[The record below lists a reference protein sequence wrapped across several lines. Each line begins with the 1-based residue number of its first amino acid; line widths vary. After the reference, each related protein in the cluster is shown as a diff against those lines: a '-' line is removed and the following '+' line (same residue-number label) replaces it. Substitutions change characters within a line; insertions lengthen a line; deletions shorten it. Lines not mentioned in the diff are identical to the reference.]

1 MEEDQRAVVVSSTTA
16 GDRPSPALPRP
27 AQCTLFTDET
37 WAKLDDARE
46 SIASSSSTTGKIEFS
61 EEYRRFLDEYVIG
74 TDNSAHGAF
83 SLLADRP
90 CLSIDLA

>member
-1 MEEDQRAVVVSSTTA
+1 MEKDQRAVVVSSTTA
-16 GDRPSPALPRP
+16 GDRPSPALPRT

-37 WAKLDDARE
+37 WAKLDDERKHRLFK
-46 SIASSSSTTGKIEFS
+46 IYNRKIEFS
-61 EEYRRFLDEYVIG
+61 EEYRRFLDELVIG